1 MIALARDV
9 LKARKATEYAPLLI
23 AGCSPAQLPPTLAK
37 LMLDINAYLM
47 ASKPAGTATAPGA
60 AVPGSRRP
68 GQRRR
73 PGPRRS
79 PDGVMDLDETR
90 RAILDTVGHLLIEG
104 GPGSGKTTI
113 ALLKA
118 ARTVE
123 TLEPEQRVLFLS
135 FSRAAVRQISDRLA
149 EHLARAPA
157 VAWRSAP
164 STPSSSI
171 SSARTGRC

>member
-1 MIALARDV
+1 
-9 LKARKATEYAPLLI
+9 
-23 AGCSPAQLPPTLAK
+23 
-37 LMLDINAYLM
+37 
-47 ASKPAGTATAPGA
+47 
-60 AVPGSRRP
+60 
-68 GQRRR
+68 
-73 PGPRRS
+73 
-79 PDGVMDLDETR
+79 MDLDETR

-149 EHLARAPA
+149 EHLPRAPRSPGDPHVPRLLPRSRPRA
-157 VAWRSAP
+157 RVAADRNAGRIPAARRRSP
-164 STPSSSI
+164 PQ
-171 SSARTGRC
+171 GRP